1 MGINSM
7 SFAKLLVLN
16 SVLSLWYDSTKF
28 VIYSTF
34 IVSRLIN
41 SVSEIETRKIDMR
54 NNMLFSYLFLIG
66 ICL

>member
-16 SVLSLWYDSTKF
+16 SVLSLWYDSTTF

-54 NNMLFSYLFLIG
+54 NNMRYLVI
-66 ICL
+66 